1 MEERRRR
8 GGGQEEE
15 RRRRGGGE
23 VEERRRRGGGEVE
36 EASNE
41 PIFWFLSSFCAITS
55 RSASEQ
61 DAMVIKSTPM
71 SEKLTCSHGLRV

>member
-1 MEERRRR
+1 M
-8 GGGQEEE
+8 
-15 RRRRGGGE
+15 
-23 VEERRRRGGGEVE
+23 E

-61 DAMVIKSTPM
+61 DAIVIKSTPM

>member
-1 MEERRRR
+1 MEEMWK
-8 GGGQEEE
+8 
-15 RRRRGGGE
+15 RGGGE
-23 VEERRRRGGGEVE
+23 EEERWKGGGGEVE

-61 DAMVIKSTPM
+61 DAIVIKSTPM